1 MPLKASL
8 LRIKPLST
16 LKRKS
21 RTNGLHFSPDGERLV
36 SASYRAVAISN
47 PITGKVAWE
56 KSFDEVGQAITAR
69 FSPEGE
75 CLLIGGTR
83 GNAVLVD
90 AKTKKLVGSHSIRQV
105 IHSLCFSRDGKQFLV
120 GGKPDAFWWTVGKP
134 KPTAVLPGKAKRH
147 PDAVRNVAFL
157 ADETAAL
164 FTYWDTLVVWRLG
177 KKPTQ
182 SYKAVDRLG
191 RPGAAPQPDGTI
203 VTMNRRGE
211 LHAVDAFRKKKR
223 PLNTLESVSHL
234 IDPVTKLAV
243 SGDGARALVGRTG
256 GQITLWDLA
265 SGTCIAELR
274 GHKEEGIDA
283 LAFSPDGTRAAS
295 SSLDFNVHVWKLPS

>member
-1 MPLKASL
+1 MPSKAGL

-21 RTNGLHFSPDGERLV
+21 RTFGLDFSPNGEQLV

-47 PITGKVAWE
+47 PATGKVAWE
-56 KSFDEVGQAITAR
+56 TSFDEVGEAIAAR
-69 FSPEGE
+69 FSPDGR

-90 AKTKKLVGSHSIRQV
+90 AKTKKIVCSHSVRQV
-105 IHSLCFSRDGKQFLV
+105 IHWLCFSRDGKQFLV
-120 GGKPDAFWWTVGKP
+120 GGKPDAQWWTLGKP
-134 KPTAVLPGKAKRH
+134 KPTAVLAGKAKRH

-177 KKPTQ
+177 KKPKQ
-182 SYKAVDRLG
+182 SFKAVDRLG
-191 RPGAAPQPDGTI
+191 RPGAAPLPDGMI
-203 VTMNRRGE
+203 VTINRGGE
-211 LHAVDAFRKKKR
+211 LRAVDAFRKKKK
-223 PLNTLESVSHL
+223 PLNTLESVVHL
-234 IDPVTKLAV
+234 VDPVTKLAV
-243 SGDGARALVGRTG
+243 SRDGARALVGRSG

-295 SSLDFNVHVWKLPS
+295 SCLDFNVHVWKLPS